1 MVLYQN
7 CNPESEEKSSETYQ
21 TLPTLQVPVAACRK
35 KIDYNR
41 FNIICINIK
50 DKSKDNCKD
59 KPKNDSEMP
68 EKVKVKFDND
78 M

>member
-21 TLPTLQVPVAACRK
+21 TLPRK

-59 KPKNDSEMP
+59 NPKNDSEMP
-68 EKVKVKFDND
+68 EKVTGRDRPGV
-78 M
+78 